1 MVVLS
6 EGEHVVEGSWT
17 SSNGVVRENTLGI
30 TCSNISFI
38 GQGKD
43 KTTVH
48 GEIRVRN
55 KKNVTVKSLTLTIQM
70 GMVCIW
76 KGRKLQWK

>member
-6 EGEHVVEGSWT
+6 EGEHVVEGSWME
-17 SSNGVVRENTLGI
+17 SNGVVRENTLDI

-43 KTTVH
+43 KTTVC
-48 GEIRVRN
+48 GGFCVEN
-55 KKNVTVKSLTLTIQM
+55 KKNVTVKSLTLKFQM
-70 GMVCIW
+70 GMVCVW